1 MKVKTKKGIALI
13 MLILILSTTLMN
25 IFTTVVNAQTEI
37 QSAYLKNGGDCGY
50 HLQYWNSQANR
61 WSYIITRFVY
71 YEENGN
77 QYPAYCLNRDLPR
90 SWK

>member
-37 QSAYLKNGGDCGY
+37 QSAYLKNG
-50 HLQYWNSQANR
+50 
-61 WSYIITRFVY
+61 
-71 YEENGN
+71 
-77 QYPAYCLNRDLPR
+77 
-90 SWK
+90 